1 MDYSLLSK
9 DSLIQKLEATQLLV
23 SQLLSEKEQ
32 DMKLEYA
39 WTGNLGSWYWNVKTD
54 TVTFNPLK
62 ATALGYSLAELP
74 REVGYSFFTEKL
86 HPDDYHR
93 VMQSM
98 LDHLKGESPVYEVEY
113 RIQTKEGSYKWY
125 YDRGKITRYDDDGR
139 PLFLA
144 GIVFDVTEKKVLQE
158 SLETSNR
165 RLEELSK
172 TDGLTGVLNHKG
184 FFDLLRAEQKSAKE
198 QGLPLCLA
206 ILDLDNFKAV
216 NDTYG
221 HQTGDRVLCSVAS
234 ILVDQ
239 SEEGCFVGRYGGDE
253 FIVMFKN
260 IRHADAFLAMERV
273 LQMVRALKLKDEVCV
288 SVSVGVVE
296 YQGESLSEFVS
307 RADENL
313 YKAKALGKDRV
324 L

>member
-9 DSLIQKLEATQLLV
+9 DSLIQKLEAAQLLA

-54 TVTFNPLK
+54 KVTFNPLK
-62 ATALGYSLAELP
+62 ATALGYSPEELP
-74 REVGYSFFTEKL
+74 PEVGYSFFTGKL
-86 HPDDYHR
+86 HPEDYQR

-113 RIQTKEGSYKWY
+113 RIKAKDGSYKWY
-125 YDRGKITRYDDDGR
+125 YDRGKITRYDDEGR

-144 GIVFDVTEKKVLQE
+144 GIVFDISEKKALLE
-158 SLETSNR
+158 SLEASNR
-165 RLEELSK
+165 KLEKLSK
-172 TDGLTGVLNHKG
+172 TDGLTEVLNHKA
-184 FFDLLRAEQKSAKE
+184 FLDLLKTEQKSAKE
-198 QGLPLCLA
+198 HGIPLCLA

-221 HQTGDRVLCSVAS
+221 HPEGDRVLAMVAS

-239 SEEGCFVGRYGGDE
+239 SEDGDIVGRYGGDE

-260 IRHADAFLAMERV
+260 TRREVAFQSLEQVR
-273 LQMVRALKLKDEVCV
+273 QTVRALELGGNV
-288 SVSVGVVE
+288 SVTVSVGVVE
-296 YQGESLSEFVS
+296 YQGESLSAFVS

-313 YKAKALGKDRV
+313 YKAKTLGKNRV
-324 L
+324 V